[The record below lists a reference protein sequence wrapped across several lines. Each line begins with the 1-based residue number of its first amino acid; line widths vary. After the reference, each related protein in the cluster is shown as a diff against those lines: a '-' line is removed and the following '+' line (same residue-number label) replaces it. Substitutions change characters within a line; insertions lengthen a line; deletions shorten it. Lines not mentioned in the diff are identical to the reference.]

1 MGRTRRSRSPS
12 PSGFDGSAVAA
23 PAQTL
28 REAPNSDET
37 RQDLLRGTGRRIR
50 LRRALPLLAAAG
62 LALGGCGGGGGGGS
76 DPGAA
81 DAPASPAWRA
91 AALTQVAAGGLTTP
105 WVAGAADAGGRLHVA
120 FFEPA
125 GGAMYR
131 VAYLAW
137 DPSDGAAASP
147 DETVARVDNC
157 QTLALAVGPDGDPA
171 VAYRGGELRACGAA
185 AQSDAMVALR
195 AGGFWH
201 ERTAA
206 VGENPRNPV
215 FRDGLAGTR
224 VAAAV
229 GPDGVLHLA
238 YQFNYEG
245 CDAMNFRYPD
255 LRYVRIDPADP
266 GSEPREE
273 VVEGN
278 TYGDSPSQNSVGFHA
293 ALTVDPDGSPVVF
306 HYAELPDGTR
316 GLRVARRVDG
326 QWVSGWV
333 ETGCEVGAVA
343 ASPAGADP
351 AAAYVIERCT
361 DGRDDR
367 GTLRFARAEGD
378 GWALETVDATVRC
391 AGELSLGLDPDGR
404 PAIAYHELETYAGR
418 DLGNLKLARF
428 DGASWDLEAVASQ
441 GDIGR
446 YNAVWTDA
454 EGRLQVMGYSA
465 TDHTIYVF
473 QRLET
478 RN

>member
-1 MGRTRRSRSPS
+1 MRSSPL
-12 PSGFDGSAVAA
+12 PA
-23 PAQTL
+23 PAD
-28 REAPNSDET
+28 PP
-37 RQDLLRGTGRRIR
+37 RGPGRRDR

-62 LALGGCGGGGGGGS
+62 LVLGGCGGGGGGGS
-76 DPGAA
+76 DPGGAA
-81 DAPASPAWRA
+81 PPASPAWRA
-91 AALTQVAAGGLTTP
+91 APLGQVAAGGLTTP
-105 WVAGAADAGGRLHVA
+105 RVAAAADAGGRLHMA

-125 GGAMYR
+125 GEGLYR

-137 DPSDGAAASP
+137 DPADGAAAP

-157 QTLALAVGPDGDPA
+157 QTLALAVGPDGSPA

-195 AGGFWH
+195 AEGSWE

-215 FRDGLAGTR
+215 FQDGLAGTL

-229 GPDGVLHLA
+229 GPDGAVHLA

-266 GSEPREE
+266 GADPPEE

-278 TYGDSPSQNSVGFHA
+278 TYGDSPSQNSVGFGA
-293 ALTVDPDGSPVVF
+293 AITVDPGGSPVVF

-316 GLRVARRVDG
+316 GLRVARRGDG
-326 QWVSGWV
+326 GWVSGWI
-333 ETGCEVGAVA
+333 ETGCEVGPIA

-351 AAAYVIERCT
+351 AAAYVIGRCT
-361 DGRDDR
+361 DGRDDE
-367 GTLRFARAEGD
+367 GTLRFARADGD
-378 GWALETVDATVRC
+378 GWAVETVDAAVRC
-391 AGELSLGLDPDGR
+391 AGRCSLGLDARGR
-404 PAIAYHELETYAGR
+404 PAIAYYELETYAGR
-418 DLGNLKLARF
+418 ALRNLKLARF
-428 DGASWDLEAVASQ
+428 DGTSWTREVVASQ

-446 YNAVWTDA
+446 YNAVWTDPDGA
-454 EGRLQVMGYSA
+454 LNVLGYSA
-465 TDHTIYVF
+465 TDHTIYLF

-478 RN
+478 RD